1 MHARLPVTGI
11 FKRAM
16 RSCTFGYP
24 MRPFGR
30 AISEGSPR
38 IARMSHTLHCKKR
51 ATWRF
56 PAKKPAERLS
66 SHSGLDCEYG
76 TSLMTCWQGG
86 GGGPL
91 YVCEDHAK
99 ALSSKEIRTSRS
111 TIIDK

>member
-1 MHARLPVTGI
+1 MHARFAITGI
-11 FKRAM
+11 FKRTM
-16 RSCTFGYP
+16 RSCTFGYM
-24 MRPFGR
+24 MRPFGT
-30 AISEGSPR
+30 AEVLPR
-38 IARMSHTLHCKKR
+38 IARMSHTLQCKKR

-66 SHSGLDCEYG
+66 SHYGLDCEYG

-86 GGGPL
+86 RGGPL

-99 ALSSKEIRTSRS
+99 ALSSKEIGTSRS